1 MINTSFTLSV
11 NHYPFIMVGMIKRV
25 LIANRGEI
33 ACRVIR
39 TCKRLGLAAIAV
51 YSDEDAKALH
61 VELADE
67 AYRIGS
73 ASPCESYLNVGAVL
87 EAAKKAKAD
96 AIHPGYGFLSENADF
111 AQSVKKAG
119 MIFIGPSPEAI
130 RAMGGKSESKILM
143 TKAGVPLVPG
153 YHGEAQ
159 DEKTLLAEAAK
170 IGWPVLLKAS
180 AGGGGKG
187 MKIVRA
193 DAEFTDA
200 LASAKREAKA
210 SFGNDKIL
218 IEKYLEKPRHVEI
231 QVFGDSHGNYVYLFE
246 RDCSIQRRH
255 QKVIEEAPAPHFPE
269 KTRGAMGA
277 AAVDAAKA
285 IKYEGA
291 GTVEFL
297 LDEDGKFYFMEMNTR
312 LQVEHPV
319 TEMITGQDLVEWQI
333 KVAQGEKLPLAQKDL
348 KISGHAIEAR
358 IYAEDPANNFL
369 PQAGRIA
376 YLRFAGGEDVRV
388 DTGVRGCLE
397 GDGDKISIDYDPMIA
412 KLIVW
417 GQDRKSAVAEMHRAL
432 AKTRIGGLRTNLAFL
447 ARIAGSP
454 AFLAGN
460 LSTKFIEQNQ
470 DELLPAVKPASDR
483 VLGLAILGLLAERTR
498 KAALMQGGGHSPWNA
513 LSGWWLNTDSNETI
527 TLIDG
532 ERERAV
538 LVRTPKGS
546 LMPEIALPDGK
557 TVRAQIVLAE
567 NDRAFH
573 AVIDGEAM
581 DAVVLRNGGHLSV
594 HYDGGVFD
602 LGWKDPLD
610 AGSALEEKSGKLTAP
625 MPGRV
630 VAVHVKQ
637 GSEVK
642 KGQPL
647 VIIEAMKM
655 EHTLIAPVD
664 GIIDRIGAN
673 VGDRVDEG
681 LELVAFK

>member
-1 MINTSFTLSV
+1 MMS
-11 NHYPFIMVGMIKRV
+11 PDPKRI

-39 TCKRLGLAAIAV
+39 TCRKLGIYAIAV

-67 AYRIGS
+67 AHRIGP
-73 ASPCESYLNVGAVL
+73 AAPRESYLNVEAVL
-87 EAAKKAKAD
+87 DAARKSKAD
-96 AIHPGYGFLSENADF
+96 AIHPGYGFLSENAGF
-111 AQSVKKAG
+111 AEAVRKAG
-119 MIFIGPSPEAI
+119 LIFIGPSPSAI
-130 RAMGGKSESKILM
+130 RAMGGKSESKVLM
-143 TKAGVPLVPG
+143 TQAGVPLVPG

-159 DEKTLLAEAAK
+159 DEKLLLAEAKK

-193 DAEFTDA
+193 DGEFMDA
-200 LASAKREAKA
+200 LASAKREAKS
-210 SFGNDKIL
+210 SFANDKIL
-218 IEKYLEKPRHVEI
+218 IEKYLERPRHVEI

-269 KTRGAMGA
+269 KTRQAMGEAAVA
-277 AAVDAAKA
+277 AARA

-333 KVAQGEKLPLAQKDL
+333 RVAQGEKLPLAQKDL
-348 KISGHAIEAR
+348 KITGHAIEAR
-358 IYAEDPANNFL
+358 IYAEDPVNSFL
-369 PQAGRIA
+369 PQAGRIS
-376 YLRFAGGEDVRV
+376 YLRFASGGHVRV
-388 DTGVRGCLE
+388 DTGVREVLTGR
-397 GDGDKISIDYDPMIA
+397 GDRISIDYDPMIA
-412 KLIVW
+412 KLIVT
-417 GQDRKSAVAEMHRAL
+417 GKDRDEAVRNLHQAL
-432 AKTRIGGLRTNLAFL
+432 KTTRIGGLKTNLAFL
-447 ARIAGSP
+447 ARIAGSA
-454 AFLAGN
+454 AFLSGK

-470 DELLPAVKPASDR
+470 AELLPVARPLPDKLLTLAV
-483 VLGLAILGLLAERTR
+483 LGLLADRTR
-498 KAALMQGGGHSPWNA
+498 RARDQSAWRHDSLSPWNC
-513 LSGWWLNTDSNETI
+513 LSGWWLNNQSEEAI
-527 TLIDG
+527 TLLDG
-532 ERERAV
+532 DRERI
-538 LVRTPKGS
+538 VRLRQPKGP
-546 LMPEIALPDGK
+546 LTPDIALPDGR
-557 TVRAQIVLAE
+557 TVRATLSLR
-567 NDRAFH
+567 DGDLGFD
-573 AVIDGEAM
+573 AVIDGEHMAA
-581 DAVVLRNGGHLSV
+581 AVLKNGGQLSV
-594 HYDGGVFD
+594 LCDDGNFD
-602 LGWKDPLD
+602 LEWKDPLA
-610 AGSALEEKSGKLTAP
+610 AGEALEEKSGKLTAP

-637 GSEVK
+637 GAEVK

-655 EHTLIAPVD
+655 EHTLTAPVD
-664 GIIDRIGAN
+664 GIIDRVGAN